1 MSRSGSNDYSDVYI
15 VVKGKLIVKEDN
27 DAKTRNKK
35 LIFKNNAPFILCI
48 SKINNTTIGNA
59 DLDMLCL
66 RIICYGIATIKEVCG
81 IIIEIK
87 KMMMPIKIMLLVTR

>member
-48 SKINNTTIGNA
+48 
-59 DLDMLCL
+59 
-66 RIICYGIATIKEVCG
+66 
-81 IIIEIK
+81 
-87 KMMMPIKIMLLVTR
+87 

>member
-48 SKINNTTIGNA
+48 WKINNTTIGNA

-66 RIICYGIATIKEVCG
+66 RIIC
-81 IIIEIK
+81 
-87 KMMMPIKIMLLVTR
+87 

>member
-1 MSRSGSNDYSDVYI
+1 MSRSGSNDYSEVYI

-66 RIICYGIATIKEVCG
+66 RIIC
-81 IIIEIK
+81 
-87 KMMMPIKIMLLVTR
+87 

>member
-1 MSRSGSNDYSDVYI
+1 MLRSGSNDYNDVYI

-48 SKINNTTIGNA
+48 SKINNTIIGNA
-59 DLDMLCL
+59 DLDMLCSCL
-66 RIICYGIATIKEVCG
+66 IC
-81 IIIEIK
+81 
-87 KMMMPIKIMLLVTR
+87 